1 MFVVIFE
8 VLPAPGRQEAYLAL
22 AASLRG
28 ALEGIAG
35 FRSVERFAALA
46 RPGWLL
52 SLSFWETEA
61 ALIAW
66 REQGDHKAAQ
76 TRGRQEIFA
85 DYRLRV
91 GRIAAAPGLRS
102 LGLLM
107 AEAGADLAPK
117 GEVPSGEVFESL
129 SRPGHRAGLYPAA
142 MAAPLGGR
150 VVEVLRDYGP
160 KMRAEAPPRRSAG

>member
-22 AASLRG
+22 AASLRPR
-28 ALEGIAG
+28 LEEIVG
-35 FRSVERFAALA
+35 FRSVERFAARG

-76 TRGRQEIFA
+76 ARGRQEVFA

-91 GRIAAAPGLRS
+91 GRIAAAPGPRS

-107 AEAGADLAPK
+107 GEPGVEPGADLVPMGEAPA
-117 GEVPSGEVFESL
+117 GDVFESL
-129 SRPGHRAGLYPAA
+129 YRPGHRVGLYPAA
-142 MAAPLGGR
+142 VVAPLGGLG
-150 VVEVLRDYGP
+150 VEVLRDYGP
-160 KMRAEAPPRRSAG
+160 KTRDEAPRR

>member
-8 VLPAPGRQEAYLAL
+8 VLPAPGQQETYLAL

-28 ALEGIAG
+28 VLEGITG
-35 FRSVERFAALA
+35 FRSVERFTAPT

-66 REQGDHKAAQ
+66 REQGDHRVAQ
-76 TRGRQEIFA
+76 ARGRQEIFA

-91 GRIAAAPGLRS
+91 GRIAAAPGGRS
-102 LGLLM
+102 LGLVM
-107 AEAGADLAPK
+107 AEAGTDLAP
-117 GEVPSGEVFESL
+117 GGDIFESL
-129 SRPGHRAGLYPAA
+129 YRPGHRVGLYPAA
-142 MAAPLGGR
+142 IAVPLGGR

-160 KMRAEAPPRRSAG
+160 RMRAEAPRR

>member
-8 VLPAPGRQEAYLAL
+8 VLPAPGQREAYLAL

-28 ALEGIAG
+28 ILAEIVG

-66 REQGDHKAAQ
+66 REQGDHQAAQ
-76 TRGRQEIFA
+76 ARGREEIFA

-91 GRIAAAPGLRS
+91 GRIAPASGVPGVRS

-107 AEAGADLAPK
+107 AEPGADLAPH
-117 GEVPSGEVFESL
+117 GGQVLGEVFESL
-129 SRPGHRAGLYPAA
+129 YRPGHRVVLYPATVV
-142 MAAPLGGR
+142 APLGGQ
-150 VVEVLRDYGP
+150 VIEVLRDYGP
-160 KMRAEAPPRRSAG
+160 KTRNEAPRR

>member
-46 RPGWLL
+46 KPGWLL

-76 TRGRQEIFA
+76 ARGRQEIFT

-91 GRIAAAPGLRS
+91 GRIAAAPGSRS

-107 AEAGADLAPK
+107 VEAGADLAP
-117 GEVPSGEVFESL
+117 GGEVFESL
-129 SRPGHRAGLYPAA
+129 YRPGHRAGLYPAA

-160 KMRAEAPPRRSAG
+160 KTRAEAPPR

>member
-8 VLPAPGRQEAYLAL
+8 VLPAPGQQETYLAL

-28 ALEGIAG
+28 VLEGIAG

-61 ALIAW
+61 ALITW
-66 REQGDHKAAQ
+66 REQGDHQAAQ
-76 TRGRQEIFA
+76 MRGRWEIFS

-91 GRIAAAPGLRS
+91 GRLAPAPGPRS
-102 LGLLM
+102 LGLAM
-107 AEAGADLAPK
+107 AEPGHELAPG
-117 GEVPSGEVFESL
+117 GEAFESL
-129 SRPGHRAGLYPAA
+129 YRPGHRVGLYPVAT
-142 MAAPLGGR
+142 MAAREGQM
-150 VVEVLRDYGP
+150 VEVLRDYGP
-160 KMRAEAPPRRSAG
+160 KRRDEAPRR